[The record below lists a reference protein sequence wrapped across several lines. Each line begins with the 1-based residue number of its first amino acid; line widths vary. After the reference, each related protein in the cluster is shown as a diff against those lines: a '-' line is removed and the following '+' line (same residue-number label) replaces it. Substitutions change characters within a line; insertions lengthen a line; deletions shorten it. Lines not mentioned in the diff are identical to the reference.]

1 MKTPWPLAVFFTV
14 FVWAALPGQAA
25 SLPHAELIQAA
36 QQGKV
41 DRLQALLQ
49 TGHDPALRDALGY
62 DALDY
67 AIEWGQFTS
76 AQTLLRHALEQAQ
89 STPALRQAAQQVLA
103 GQVPKEASRPP
114 ALDVALLRLAA
125 NDGNLAAVQVRL
137 QQGVAPDVGAT
148 TGYTALALATRWRR
162 VPVLEALL
170 QAGAGVN
177 THTATCYQTTAL
189 MEATRHGDS
198 AILRRLLDAGAR
210 VNEGDRYGDHALNW
224 AVYFGQTEQV
234 QLLVQAGADL
244 TRTGQTD
251 DTPLEIAYRQGH
263 AAIVSYLLA
272 RGAKARPGKPGVPP
286 S

>member
-14 FVWAALPGQAA
+14 FVWAAWPSQAA
-25 SLPHAELIQAA
+25 PLPHPELIQAA

-41 DRLQALLQ
+41 ERLQALLQ
-49 TGHDPALRDALGY
+49 AGHDPALRDAQGY

-67 AIEWGQFTS
+67 AIEWGQFAS
-76 AQTLLRHALEQAQ
+76 AQTLLRHTLEQAQ
-89 STPALRQAAQQVLA
+89 STPAL
-103 GQVPKEASRPP
+103 
-114 ALDVALLRLAA
+114 
-125 NDGNLAAVQVRL
+125 
-137 QQGVAPDVGAT
+137 
-148 TGYTALALATRWRR
+148 
-162 VPVLEALL
+162 L
-170 QAGAGVN
+170 QASAGVN
-177 THTATCYQTTAL
+177 TRTATCYQTTAL
-189 MEATRHGDS
+189 MEATRHGDA
-198 AILRRLLDAGAR
+198 AILRRLLQAGAQ

-263 AAIVSYLLA
+263 AAIVAYLLS
-272 RGAKARPGKPGVPP
+272 RGAKARHGKPGVPP

>member
-14 FVWAALPGQAA
+14 FVWAAWPSQAA
-25 SLPHAELIQAA
+25 PLPHPELIQAA

-41 DRLQALLQ
+41 ERLQALLQ
-49 TGHDPALRDALGY
+49 AGHDPALRDAQGY

-67 AIEWGQFTS
+67 AIEWGQFAS
-76 AQTLLRHALEQAQ
+76 AQTLLRHTLEQAQ

-114 ALDVALLRLAA
+114 ALDAALLRLAA
-125 NDGNLAAVQVRL
+125 NDGNLAAVQVLL
-137 QQGVAPDVGAT
+137 QQGVSPDAGAA

-170 QAGAGVN
+170 QASAGVN
-177 THTATCYQTTAL
+177 TRTATCYQTTAL
-189 MEATRHGDS
+189 MEATRHGDA
-198 AILRRLLDAGAR
+198 AILRRLLQAGAQ

-263 AAIVSYLLA
+263 AAIVAYLLS
-272 RGAKARPGKPGVPP
+272 RGAKARHGKPGVPP